1 MATEGFH
8 LGEYDPSVRS
18 ALLAEAVHVVRAF
31 GFAGAHIVIIGGL
44 VPSLLVPTPEVGIEP
59 HAGTQDLDLCLRVAL
74 VEGEVGDY
82 ERMENALKAV
92 GFKMHA
98 GTSWR
103 WKGGISRPL
112 IVEFFCPP
120 GPEREVGRL
129 YRPGGVVGGKLC
141 ALVLKTGNLIDR
153 DFVEKEVDVVLPGG
167 GGRTRHLLKIAGPAS
182 YLAAK
187 VDALKNRTKNKD
199 AYDIVWLVEAWP
211 GGQSPLAATIRLSPV
226 HDDPVFQHALVALG
240 HEFADLDAAG
250 ARMYARFMSAP
261 GVDLDQ
267 SARRASS
274 AVKLLLAELAPARL

>member
-1 MATEGFH
+1 M
-8 LGEYDPSVRS
+8 
-18 ALLAEAVHVVRAF
+18 HVVRAF
-31 GFAGAHIVIIGGL
+31 GFAGAHVVIIGGL

-129 YRPGGVVGGKLC
+129 YRPGG
-141 ALVLKTGNLIDR
+141 
-153 DFVEKEVDVVLPGG
+153 
-167 GGRTRHLLKIAGPAS
+167 
-182 YLAAK
+182 
-187 VDALKNRTKNKD
+187 
-199 AYDIVWLVEAWP
+199 
-211 GGQSPLAATIRLSPV
+211 
-226 HDDPVFQHALVALG
+226 
-240 HEFADLDAAG
+240 
-250 ARMYARFMSAP
+250 
-261 GVDLDQ
+261 
-267 SARRASS
+267 
-274 AVKLLLAELAPARL
+274 